1 MVACAGPRR
10 LKARPSGSCKV
21 ADRATPR
28 GPIGV
33 CAALPMSVQGFR
45 LAVMIQVR
53 WANGRRNARVP
64 QVMPGCR
71 ANLADR
77 YSAIRPP
84 FAPLSQPQWANAPS
98 RDRQHDRT
106 AIRLR
111 SVRPVA
117 RTIALRSYRT
127 TNAPVLGEP
136 LPSHAL
142 QAASL
147 ELRACLHAKA
157 SAAGIRMRRFTIVSC
172 RLSSFQ
178 WQESSGFPRRACPRL
193 I

>member
-1 MVACAGPRR
+1 MQGRR
-10 LKARPSGSCKV
+10 QSRTARPGRGLRCAV
-21 ADRATPR
+21 DVRAR
-28 GPIGV
+28 LPISRHD
-33 CAALPMSVQGFR
+33 PSVMGKRASQR
-45 LAVMIQVR
+45 SR
-53 WANGRRNARVP
+53 PSSDARVSGKP
-64 QVMPGCR
+64 RESIFG
-71 ANLADR
+71 D
-77 YSAIRPP
+77 PP
-84 FAPLSQPQWANAPS
+84 AVAPSPSRNGQMPS

-117 RTIALRSYRT
+117 RTIALRSYRNNQRSGVGRALT
-127 TNAPVLGEP
+127 VACTSGGE
-136 LPSHAL
+136 
-142 QAASL
+142 L

-178 WQESSGFPRRACPRL
+178 WQESFGFPRRACPRL

>member
-10 LKARPSGSCKV
+10 LKARPSGSCKG
-21 ADRATPR
+21 ADRTTSR
-28 GPIGV
+28 GPIRV
-33 CAALPMSVQGFR
+33 SAALSMSVQGFR
-45 LAVMIQVR
+45 LAVMIQVW

-64 QVMPGCR
+64 QVMPGSR
-71 ANLADR
+71 ANLANR

-84 FAPLSQPQWANAPS
+84 LRPSPSRSGQTPS

-117 RTIALRSYRT
+117 RTIALRSYRNNQRSGVGRALT
-127 TNAPVLGEP
+127 VACTSGGE
-136 LPSHAL
+136 
-142 QAASL
+142 L
-147 ELRACLHAKA
+147 ELRACVHAKA
-157 SAAGIRMRRFTIVSC
+157 SAAGIRVRRFTIVSC

-178 WQESSGFPRRACPRL
+178 WQESFGFPRRACPRL